1 MSDTDARRGNT
12 DEFGIAGADDL
23 RPTRHMRKVNIAQHF
38 VDMDHWRLI
47 GHLRDRRPSV
57 ATQQIQPAAARRYR
71 APVPV
76 RLLLSIGRPALR
88 VCADEVDP
96 KAISTPDVQDM
107 IDDEM
112 VENDK
117 IKRGLTAATWEPF
130 EIHHRRAFVV
140 RTTAFVERVGS

>member
-1 MSDTDARRGNT
+1 
-12 DEFGIAGADDL
+12 
-23 RPTRHMRKVNIAQHF
+23 
-38 VDMDHWRLI
+38 
-47 GHLRDRRPSV
+47 
-57 ATQQIQPAAARRYR
+57 
-71 APVPV
+71 
-76 RLLLSIGRPALR
+76 
-88 VCADEVDP
+88 
-96 KAISTPDVQDM
+96 M

>member
-1 MSDTDARRGNT
+1 V
-12 DEFGIAGADDL
+12 
-23 RPTRHMRKVNIAQHF
+23 PPC
-38 VDMDHWRLI
+38 
-47 GHLRDRRPSV
+47 PSV
-57 ATQQIQPAAARRYR
+57 LSSASATPA
-71 APVPV
+71 
-76 RLLLSIGRPALR
+76 R

-96 KAISTPDVQDM
+96 EAISTPDVQDV